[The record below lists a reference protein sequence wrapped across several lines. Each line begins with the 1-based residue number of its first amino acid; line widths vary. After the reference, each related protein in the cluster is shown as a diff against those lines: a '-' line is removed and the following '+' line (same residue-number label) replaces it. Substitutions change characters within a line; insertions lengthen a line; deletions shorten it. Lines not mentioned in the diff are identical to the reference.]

1 MDPVALPHDVP
12 VVPPAALSTVVDRVA
27 ATQPK
32 RRSRARIER
41 VHDEPAYVLHAHPWK
56 ETSLILDV
64 FSRHHGRLALV
75 AKGAK
80 RPTSQLRT
88 VLLGFQPFAA
98 SWSGSGEV
106 RTLTRADWSGG
117 VAPLTGLSL
126 LCGFYFNELLVR
138 LLAREDAHE
147 ALFDTYHD
155 ALVELG
161 AAPHGWTTGVEPLL
175 RRFEI
180 SLLRELGYLPPLD
193 RESQSDLPVRADAH
207 YIVDPQFGVLPEPV
221 SGRHAE
227 VDSISA
233 GGGLYLG
240 AQLLAMESGDWA
252 QVGTARVA
260 KTLMRELLHYHLG
273 TQPLRTRQLLID
285 LHQL

>member
-1 MDPVALPHDVP
+1 MDPLLLPRALP
-12 VVPPAALSTVVDRVA
+12 AAPQAELNAA
-27 ATQPK
+27 ATPIGTTPHK
-32 RRSRARIER
+32 RRPRGRIER
-41 VHDEPAYVLHAHPWK
+41 AHDEPAYVLHAHPWK

-98 SWSGSGEV
+98 SWSGRGEV

-117 VAPLTGLSL
+117 VAPLAGLPL

-147 ALFDTYHD
+147 TLFDAYH
-155 ALVELG
+155 AAVVQLG
-161 AAPHGWTTGVEPLL
+161 ADPHGLTAGVEPML

-193 RESQSDLPVRADAH
+193 RESQSDQPVRADA
-207 YIVDPQFGVLPEPV
+207 YYTVDPQLGVLPKPADG
-221 SGRHAE
+221 SHAE
-227 VDSISA
+227 LDSA
-233 GGGLYLG
+233 RLGGGLYLG

-252 QVGTARVA
+252 QAGAARAA

>member
-1 MDPVALPHDVP
+1 LSHDSP
-12 VVPPAALSTVVDRVA
+12 SPAEASPAAVKLGA
-27 ATQPK
+27 ATRP
-32 RRSRARIER
+32 RRPRLSIER
-41 VHDEPAYVLHAHPWK
+41 AHDEPAYVLHAHPWK

-64 FSRHHGRLALV
+64 FSKHHGRLALV

-98 SWSGSGEV
+98 SWSGRGEV

-117 VAPLTGLSL
+117 VAPLGGLPL

-147 ALFDTYHD
+147 ALFDAYH
-155 ALVELG
+155 AAVVQLG
-161 AAPHGWTTGVEPLL
+161 ADPHGVAAGVEPML

-193 RESQSDLPVRADAH
+193 RESQSDLPVRADAR
-207 YIVDPQFGVLPEPV
+207 YTVDPQLGVRRIAAQSGAQGLEPTAAELEL
-221 SGRHAE
+221 GR
-227 VDSISA
+227 
-233 GGGLYLG
+233 YWG
-240 AQLLAMESGDWA
+240 AQLLAIEAGNWA
-252 QVGTARVA
+252 QTGAARAA

>member
-1 MDPVALPHDVP
+1 MDPLPLPQDVLLAAKPGLSPVANPI
-12 VVPPAALSTVVDRVA
+12 VA
-27 ATQPK
+27 TPPK
-32 RRSRARIER
+32 RRPRTRIER

-117 VAPLTGLSL
+117 VVPLAGRPL

-147 ALFDTYHD
+147 ALFDAYH
-155 ALVELG
+155 AAVVELG
-161 AAPHGWTTGVEPLL
+161 TDPHGWAAGVEPLL

-180 SLLRELGYLPPLD
+180 NLLRELGYLPPLD
-193 RESQSDLPVRADAH
+193 RESQSDQPVRADA
-207 YIVDPQFGVLPEPV
+207 YYSVDPQLGILPA
-221 SGRHAE
+221 SADAHRAE
-227 VDSISA
+227 VNFIGP

-240 AQLLAMESGDWA
+240 AHLLAIESNDWA
-252 QVGTARVA
+252 QDGSTRAA

>member
-1 MDPVALPHDVP
+1 
-12 VVPPAALSTVVDRVA
+12 
-27 ATQPK
+27 
-32 RRSRARIER
+32 
-41 VHDEPAYVLHAHPWK
+41 VLHAHPWK

-64 FSRHHGRLALV
+64 FSKHHGRLALV

-98 SWSGSGEV
+98 SWSGRGEV

-117 VAPLTGLSL
+117 VAPLGGLPL

-147 ALFDTYHD
+147 ALFDAYH
-155 ALVELG
+155 AAVVQLG
-161 AAPHGWTTGVEPLL
+161 ADPHGVAAGVEPML

-193 RESQSDLPVRADAH
+193 RESQSDLPVRADAR
-207 YIVDPQFGVLPEPV
+207 YTVDPQLGVRRIAAQSGAQGLEPTAAELEL
-221 SGRHAE
+221 GR
-227 VDSISA
+227 
-233 GGGLYLG
+233 YWG
-240 AQLLAMESGDWA
+240 AQLLAIEAGNWA
-252 QVGTARVA
+252 QTGAARAA

>member
-1 MDPVALPHDVP
+1 MDVQTIPDASAGGAPTAEPVAPEVRITLPRKR
-12 VVPPAALSTVVDRVA
+12 AAA
-27 ATQPK
+27 
-32 RRSRARIER
+32 ARIER
-41 VHDEPAYVLHAHPWK
+41 AHDEPAYVLHAHPWK

-64 FSRHHGRLALV
+64 FSRHHGRVALV

-88 VLLGFQPFAA
+88 VLLGFQPFTA
-98 SWSGSGEV
+98 SWSGRGEV
-106 RTLTRADWSGG
+106 RTLTRAEWSGG
-117 VAPLTGLSL
+117 VAPLAGLPL

-147 ALFDTYHD
+147 ALFDAYH
-155 ALVELG
+155 AAIERLG
-161 AAPHGWTTGVEPLL
+161 ADPNGLATGVEPML

-193 RESQSDLPVRADAH
+193 CESQSDALVRAGAA
-207 YIVDPQFGVLPEPV
+207 YRVDPQLGVLPHQPGQDGGAV
-221 SGRHAE
+221 SIYRGDH
-227 VDSISA
+227 
-233 GGGLYLG
+233 
-240 AQLLAMESGDWA
+240 LLAIEAGDWSLSGA
-252 QVGTARVA
+252 ARAA